1 MIKNGPKACTNHRKN
16 LMPRITPR
24 LVVCLAA
31 TALVSACAMP
41 EENTLN
47 RADYRA
53 AEADDAFAR
62 TLPFTDV
69 ADIPGGNATYDGHL
83 RSEAIVNG
91 QGNFK
96 VLGDLSLGVDIAAT
110 GTRAGTGEVTGQ
122 ITNINLFDDAE
133 DGFDDQALT
142 GDLTIS
148 GSTEG
153 GRIDATATGVVGA
166 VLADGPTGQ
175 DATWSV
181 DLNGDFRSNFENA
194 DVVAGSATGGTLGSA
209 SDQYDLLL
217 SGGRFYGERR

>member
-1 MIKNGPKACTNHRKN
+1 MTRF
-16 LMPRITPR
+16 TPR
-24 LVVCLAA
+24 LLACLAS
-31 TALVSACAMP
+31 TALVTACAMP
-41 EENTLN
+41 EKNTLN

-62 TLPFTDV
+62 TLPFTEV
-69 ADIPGGNATYDGHL
+69 ADIPGGNATYNGHL

-91 QGNFK
+91 EGNFK
-96 VLGDLSLGVDIAAT
+96 VLGDLSLDVDIAES
-110 GTRAGTGEVTGQ
+110 GSRAGTGEITGQ
-122 ITNINLFDDAE
+122 IANLNLFDDAE

-142 GDLTIS
+142 GNLTIN

-181 DLNGDFRSNFENA
+181 DLNGDFRSNFEDA
-194 DVVAGSATGGTLGSA
+194 DVVSGSATGGSIGSA

-217 SGGRFYGERR
+217 NGGRFYGERQ